1 MTQITQFSSLAIDAN
16 NPEHL
21 ATFWAAMLGGTIA
34 LDDDSDARVTTPT
47 GLRLDFL
54 GVPEPKTVKGRLH
67 LDVWA
72 EDVEA
77 ATLSAIGLGAT
88 RADDVYDGGRWQVLR
103 DPEGNEFCI
112 LPPEYA

>member
-16 NPEHL
+16 DPERL

-34 LDDDSDARVTTPT
+34 LDDDSDARVTVPT
-47 GLRLDFL
+47 GPKLDFL
-54 GVPEPKTVKGRLH
+54 RVPEPKSVKGRLH

-77 ATLSAIGLGAT
+77 ATRSAIELGAT
-88 RADDVYDGGRWQVLR
+88 RADDVYNGGRWQVLR

>member
-1 MTQITQFSSLAIDAN
+1 MTEITQFSSLAIDAN
-16 NPEHL
+16 NPERL
-21 ATFWAAMLGGTIA
+21 AGFWAAMLGGTIA
-34 LDDDSDARVTTPT
+34 LDDDSDARVTAPT
-47 GLRLDFL
+47 GPRLDFL
-54 GVPEPKTVKGRLH
+54 RVPEPKTAKGRLH

-77 ATLSAIGLGAT
+77 ATLSAIELGAT